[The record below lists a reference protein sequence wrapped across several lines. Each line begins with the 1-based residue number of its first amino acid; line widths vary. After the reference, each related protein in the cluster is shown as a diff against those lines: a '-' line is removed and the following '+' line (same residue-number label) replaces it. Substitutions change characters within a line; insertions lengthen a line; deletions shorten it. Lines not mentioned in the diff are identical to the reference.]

1 MCIEPAVLYK
11 NDLVSGASSYAVSD
25 SSIEIEVD
33 TKPEHRK
40 KGLALACCAK
50 LTLNAAAGPV
60 SRMGI
65 RPQIGISWQKTGYH
79 LDYSYTAY
87 CVTVLRK
94 NPAAYAVDMPMQE
107 L

>member
-1 MCIEPAVLYK
+1 M
-11 NDLVSGASSYAVSD
+11 
-25 SSIEIEVD
+25 D

-50 LTLNAAAGPV
+50 LILECRQRGLYPGWDAHDLRSV
-60 SRMGI
+60 SLAERL
-65 RPQIGISWQKTGYH
+65 GYH

-87 CVTVLRK
+87 CDNSTPEESRGGQLL
-94 NPAAYAVDMPMQE
+94 DMPMQE